1 MQFVLRI
8 SGDNHPKKNFISI
21 YSIVTTKSFKE
32 YGCFVAV
39 ILSHGTA
46 DETIFA
52 YDKPF
57 HLNKTIIN
65 PISTNPSLIG
75 KPKIFIIATCRGDQ
89 QDQYFPK
96 QGDRLET
103 DSVPFTEQSSIPYYR
118 DILKCYSTYEGRKKR
133 HFFFWILM
141 DYDTFYLQD
150 LFLIEIHK
158 KERFSYKNFVIF

>member
-118 DILKCYSTYEGRKKR
+118 DILKCYSTYEGRKKI
-133 HFFFWILM
+133 HIYLFFL
-141 DYDTFYLQD
+141 DRDGL
-150 LFLIEIHK
+150 
-158 KERFSYKNFVIF
+158 